1 LSETAKLRADMPANT
16 AGILDARTLEHD
28 FKRLFEILESLPA
41 QTRDF
46 RVLDV
51 GCGTGAITRG
61 IAEILGVKGS
71 VLGVDVSEIM
81 LEKARTANVDILNL
95 EFLSA
100 DIYNLRLENQFD
112 LVVCARVLQWLA
124 QPRDAISQMWHAIKP
139 GGKLVLLD
147 YNHLKGE
154 MQPTPPS
161 NFSSTIETFYR
172 WKADAGMDNEIADH
186 LQVMLLELGFQ
197 NVLVTPQL
205 ERTVRGDADFDSR
218 MAIKVQ
224 ILASRGHQLVK
235 DGWLTETERAQAEEE
250 EGRIWTRE
258 TAQSQTLYLLAIE
271 GRKTNC

>member
-1 LSETAKLRADMPANT
+1 LSETAKLRANMPAST
-16 AGILDARTLEHD
+16 AGILDARTLEQD
-28 FKRLFEILESLPA
+28 FKRLFEILQELPN

-46 RVLDV
+46 RILDV

-61 IAEILGVKGS
+61 IAEKLAAKGC

-81 LEKARTANVDILNL
+81 LERACASHDDLVNL
-95 EFLSA
+95 EFQGA
-100 DIYNLRLENQFD
+100 DVYNLGLENQFD
-112 LVVCARVLQWLA
+112 LIVCARVLQWLEH
-124 QPRDAISQMWHAIKP
+124 PRDAILQMWHALKP

-154 MQPTPPS
+154 MQPCLPPA
-161 NFSSTIETFYR
+161 FSSAIETFYR

-186 LQVMLLELGFQ
+186 LEEMLIEFGFQ

-205 ERTVRGDADFDSR
+205 EYTVRGDANFDSR

-235 DGWLTETERAQAEEE
+235 EDWLTETARDAAEV
-250 EGRIWTRE
+250 EGRAWTRE
-258 TAQSQTLYLLAIE
+258 TAESQTLYLLAVE
-271 GRKTNC
+271 GSKKLN